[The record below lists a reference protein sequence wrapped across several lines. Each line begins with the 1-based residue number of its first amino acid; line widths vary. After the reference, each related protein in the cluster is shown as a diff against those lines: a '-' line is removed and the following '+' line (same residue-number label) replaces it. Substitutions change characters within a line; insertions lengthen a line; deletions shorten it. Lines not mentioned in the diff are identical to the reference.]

1 MRNIVAQLIKEISAR
16 GFQSHTFEPVAG
28 DIVINDNPECKHRGS
43 MGVVRSVQPL
53 PNEQGKTAAY
63 ECINSG
69 DNWDAGDVLTKTLD
83 QLVPAVSTDFADYI
97 KNNVAISESAL
108 RSDPRS
114 FFDLINECHTL
125 IMRGAYKP
133 SILEACYIFCMASS
147 RYNNDNKSLMEY
159 GSMRITRIQL
169 RKILREALLAEETK
183 MLPIMVNTYEDLE
196 VMNRVAN
203 YALTNDIAGA
213 MADENVNYENLDLD
227 LDNMSG
233 WVDKVG
239 KDDGSFS
246 KGSVVPDNWDLDAV
260 YDFMEDLEEAWGNDQ
275 GGKADTAHLT
285 APNVKEREVI
295 GQGLSY
301 SYASPEEIK
310 GMEFQIRRKNGKPS
324 NINIEDDDAIG
335 NITADQAQQAGFTLD
350 DIVAVLI
357 DNGAKERKK
366 QKPIKH
372 TPPMYD

>member
-1 MRNIVAQLIKEISAR
+1 MRNTIGQLVKEISAK
-16 GFQSHTFEPVAG
+16 GFQSHTFEPIAG
-28 DIVINDNPECKHRGS
+28 DVVVNDNPRCTHRGS
-43 MGVVRSVQPL
+43 IGIVQSVQPL
-53 PNEQGKTAAY
+53 PDDQGKTATY

-69 DNWDAGDVLTKTLD
+69 DSWSTGDVLTKTLD

-97 KNNVAISESAL
+97 NNNVNISESAL
-108 RSDPRS
+108 RSDSRS

-133 SILEACYIFCMASS
+133 SILEACYIFCMSSS

-159 GSMRITRIQL
+159 GSMRITRKQL
-169 RKILREALLAEETK
+169 RKVIKEALLVEERK
-183 MLPIMVNTYEDLE
+183 MLPIMVNAYEDLE
-196 VMNRVAN
+196 VMNRIAN
-203 YALTNDIAGA
+203 YALTNDIKGA
-213 MADENVNYENLDLD
+213 LADTTVNYEDLDLD
-227 LDNMSG
+227 LDSMQG

-239 KDDGSFS
+239 KDDGSFT
-246 KGSVVPDNWDLDAV
+246 KGSVVPDNWDPDAV

-275 GGKADTAHLT
+275 GSKAYASHLS
-285 APNVKEREVI
+285 APNVEEREVI

-324 NINIEDDDAIG
+324 NINIEDDDTIG
-335 NITADQAQQAGFTLD
+335 NITVDQAQQAGFTLD
-350 DIVAVLI
+350 DIAAVLI
-357 DNGAKERKK
+357 GNGAKERKK
-366 QKPIKH
+366 QKSIKH